1 MYILKIS
8 NKIYSS
14 ECKFSQ
20 LNITFFI
27 VWFPRCQVSNKFS
40 AIQSKS
46 GSGIFFCV
54 NKLKIKSKSNLGDY
68 FDCVFLPSWHIHI
81 NRTRDYL
88 QWSQFYH
95 RMCPTGKKQ
104 EEMKNLRATESGSES
119 NLLLLLR
126 WWRLYRPAG
135 SLLARKRPNFLPCP
149 TGLVLPLL
157 R

>member
-95 RMCPTGKKQ
+95 RRCPTGKKQ
-104 EEMKNLRATESGSES
+104 KEMKEKEILPVVWYSVKQ
-119 NLLLLLR
+119 LLR
-126 WWRLYRPAG
+126 RMNRA
-135 SLLARKRPNFLPCP
+135 SNMKIK
-149 TGLVLPLL
+149 
-157 R
+157 